1 MNLDPL
7 GPDGAL
13 ALLRRLSRDQDLSG
27 EVATV
32 LLERSGGNPL
42 FLEEL
47 VRFVQRQAELEPA
60 SADRPGVRSDGLQSL
75 PELPDTLRGCS
86 PPDGRVGRREVEV
99 VEDAAVWGPTGSLI
113 VLEEMGRA
121 RGSRPSGCRRRFGV
135 WPRRMSWCSPAV
147 TGAFATTSCAKWPMG
162 A

>member
-1 MNLDPL
+1 M
-7 GPDGAL
+7 GPDDAL

-75 PELPDTLRGCS
+75 PELPDTLRGLLS
-86 PPDGRVGRREVEV
+86 ARMDALEGGEVEV

-121 RGSRPSGCRRRFGV
+121 RGSRPSGCRRRSGV

-147 TGAFATTSCAKWPMG
+147 TGVFATTSCARWPMG